1 MGWMRT
7 LFMGDIGQNL
17 EIEELQE
24 RLDQMRDEKTPTA
37 WTQGKQIEALQ
48 EEVHQ
53 LKVRLAVL
61 IKLLVTKHLL
71 TAQEIASM
79 IAVLEPEDSK

>member
-7 LFMGDIGQNL
+7 LFMGDIAQNL
-17 EIEELQE
+17 EIEDLQK
-24 RLDQMRDEKTPTA
+24 RLDQMRDEQTPAA
-37 WTQGKQIEALQ
+37 WNQGKQIETLQ
-48 EEVHQ
+48 EETHK

-61 IKLLVTKHLL
+61 IKLLVAKNVL
-71 TAQEIASM
+71 TVQEIASM

>member
-7 LFMGDIGQNL
+7 LFQGDVGQNL
-17 EIEELQE
+17 EIEELQD
-24 RLDQMRDEKTPTA
+24 RLDQMRDEMPVA
-37 WTQGKQIEALQ
+37 RTQAQQIQALQ
-48 EEVHQ
+48 DETHK

-61 IKLLVTKHLL
+61 MKLLVAKNVL

>member
-7 LFMGDIGQNL
+7 LFMGDMLQNL
-17 EIEELQE
+17 EIEALQE
-24 RLDQMRDEKTPTA
+24 RLNQMRDEKAPA
-37 WTQGKQIEALQ
+37 ARTQEKQIETLQ
-48 EEVHQ
+48 QETHD

-61 IKLLVTKHLL
+61 IQLLVAKNVL

-79 IAVLEPEDSK
+79 IAALEPEGPK